1 MPKKSTSKQAA
12 AGKRKKAPS
21 PVSTPVAAAIA
32 KGGKEGSVLATLA
45 TSRVR
50 GTALKPGDLR
60 REGKDF
66 TQEFADRACAMIER
80 GVPQWIAFEAN
91 GVPRRTAKFW
101 MDEMPEFCE
110 QVETARAKVCA
121 EIVQEIREAVTP
133 GEFGVKDWK
142 ARAWAAAKLSKEDF
156 GEEKGSTN
164 VNVDVSLSAEM
175 ITSLIAAV

>member
-1 MPKKSTSKQAA
+1 MPKKTTSKQTA
-12 AGKRKKAPS
+12 AGKKKGPS
-21 PVSTPVAAAIA
+21 PVSTPVAAAVA
-32 KGGKEGSVLATLA
+32 KGGEEGSVLATLA

-50 GTALKPGDLR
+50 GAPLAPGDLR
-60 REGKDF
+60 REGKAF
-66 TQEFADRACAMIER
+66 TQEFADKACAMIEE

-91 GVPRRTAKFW
+91 GVPRRTAMYW
-101 MDEMPEFCE
+101 MGEIPEFCE

-121 EIVQEIREAVTP
+121 EIVKEIRTAVTP

-156 GEEKGSTN
+156 GEEKGTTN
-164 VNVDVSLSAEM
+164 VSVDVSLSADM

>member
-32 KGGKEGSVLATLA
+32 KGGKESVLATLVS
-45 TSRVR
+45 TSRTR
-50 GTALKPGDLR
+50 PMAKLAG
-60 REGKDF
+60 RESAF
-66 TQEFADRACAMIER
+66 TQDFADKACALIGR

-91 GVPRRTAKFW
+91 GVPRATARMW
-101 MDEMPEFCE
+101 MAEIPEFE
-110 QVETARAKVCA
+110 QQVLTARARVCA
-121 EIVQEIREAVTP
+121 EIVNEIREAVTP

-156 GEEKGSTN
+156 GEEKGATN
-164 VNVDVSLSAEM
+164 VSVDVSLSADM